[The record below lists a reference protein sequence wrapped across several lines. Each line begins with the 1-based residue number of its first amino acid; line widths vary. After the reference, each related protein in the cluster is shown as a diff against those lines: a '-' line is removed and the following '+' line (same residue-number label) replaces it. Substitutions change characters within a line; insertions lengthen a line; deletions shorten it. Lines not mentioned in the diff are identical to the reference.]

1 MGRQLV
7 MGVVRNEMMAFT
19 RSRGRI
25 NVDRD
30 IGKVR
35 QMVQELMTDFPR
47 NLMTLFDCKIR
58 LYGDI
63 DIAQEPMSNPADP
76 DFSHL

>member
-7 MGVVRNEMMAFT
+7 MCVVRNEMMAFT

-25 NVDRD
+25 NVDRS

-35 QMVQELMTDFPR
+35 QMVQELMANFSS
-47 NLMTLFDCKIR
+47 NLMTL
-58 LYGDI
+58 L
-63 DIAQEPMSNPADP
+63 N
-76 DFSHL
+76 